1 LTGHNIGKEIL
12 MKEFMRILVEE
23 TGRGIIEGD
32 LMVFFWIAVFT
43 LTSMKIASVLGR
55 ITGDWLFGRK

>member
-1 LTGHNIGKEIL
+1 

-23 TGRGIIEGD
+23 VAIGLGQGD
-32 LMVFFWIAVFT
+32 GMTWFWVAFFT
-43 LTSMKIASVLGR
+43 LLMMKTASVLGR

>member
-1 LTGHNIGKEIL
+1 

-23 TGRGIIEGD
+23 VGRGIIEGNP
-32 LMVFFWIAVFT
+32 MTFFWIAFFT
-43 LTSMKIASVLGR
+43 LSMMKIASVLGR

>member
-1 LTGHNIGKEIL
+1 

-32 LMVFFWIAVFT
+32 PMVFFWIAFFT